1 MTQLQTANEVAMVS
15 IQAKDAR
22 IAELT
27 KENEELMAKQKIK
40 GAAETTIIAL
50 EEKIFDLQN

>member
-1 MTQLQTANEVAMVS
+1 MVS

-27 KENEELMAKQKIK
+27 KENEELMAKQKFK

-50 EEKIFDLQN
+50 EEKIFAL

>member
-50 EEKIFDLQN
+50 EEKIFAL